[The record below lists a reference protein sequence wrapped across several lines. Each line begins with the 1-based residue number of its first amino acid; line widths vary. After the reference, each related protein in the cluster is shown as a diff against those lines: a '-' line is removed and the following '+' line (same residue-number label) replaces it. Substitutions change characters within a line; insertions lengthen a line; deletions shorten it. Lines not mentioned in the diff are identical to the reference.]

1 MKFLAPN
8 AHSLGWGMEE
18 SAAAIMAFGDSG
30 LQGTLAG
37 QAFGTSLT
45 RLAAPSR
52 KAAKEIE
59 RLGFNFFDAAG
70 NMKSMPEVVAE
81 MEKGMK
87 GMTKEQQAATLKT
100 IVGAEAYKHWTILL
114 QKGSK
119 ALGDNTKA
127 LEKSDGATMLD
138 NAHGSIV
145 AFESAL
151 EGAKIKL
158 TESLLPALGDLADK
172 GADIISTF
180 NNMDSSTVQTIAKTA
195 LLATGVLG
203 VTTAVATLTAG
214 IGALLA
220 FTGPIGL
227 AIVGGTAL
235 LGGIT
240 VATYAYNEE
249 LKNQKKKQEEAR
261 EAALLY
267 GEGVSKA
274 TQKSAAAYVDLR
286 EKAELQLFEL
296 SRVSGEE
303 AEKMSSKLVTTYS
316 QMRDSLIKELEGL
329 KKDALVVLKGLFEDT
344 DENTKKQGEKITDKM
359 VGAIDKDMQEA
370 RKKVKELEQLQKDTG
385 LVSSKMNESQKA
397 KFNEILSYFEQSTSK
412 LGQSKRSYRHAKS
425 CFRATRETIIQTG
438 ETVQR

>member
-1 MKFLAPN
+1 AYAAANANTNVEQMGEAMKFLAPN

-119 ALGDNTKA
+119 ALGENTKA
-127 LEKSDGATMLD
+127 LEKSDGAAKKMADTMLD

-227 AIVGGTAL
+227 AIVG
-235 LGGIT
+235 
-240 VATYAYNEE
+240 
-249 LKNQKKKQEEAR
+249 
-261 EAALLY
+261 
-267 GEGVSKA
+267 
-274 TQKSAAAYVDLR
+274 
-286 EKAELQLFEL
+286 
-296 SRVSGEE
+296 
-303 AEKMSSKLVTTYS
+303 
-316 QMRDSLIKELEGL
+316 
-329 KKDALVVLKGLFEDT
+329 
-344 DENTKKQGEKITDKM
+344 
-359 VGAIDKDMQEA
+359 
-370 RKKVKELEQLQKDTG
+370 
-385 LVSSKMNESQKA
+385 
-397 KFNEILSYFEQSTSK
+397 
-412 LGQSKRSYRHAKS
+412 
-425 CFRATRETIIQTG
+425 
-438 ETVQR
+438 